1 VAALSAPVIAR
12 PGQTGA
18 VSRLAE
24 LERRSGGRLGVCVL
38 DARGR
43 HVVAYRA
50 DERFP
55 ICSTFKVLLVSLVLE
70 RYDAGTL
77 QLDDDIHYGKSDL
90 IEHAPVTSANVVRGF
105 MTVEGLCQAAIE
117 QSDNTAA
124 NLLLRTVGG
133 PAAVT
138 RFARSI
144 GDSKTRLDRGEP
156 ALNSAIPGD
165 PRDTTTPSAMAA
177 DLRTLL
183 AGTALSRASRERLA
197 GWMVDCRTGTDA
209 IRAGVPKSWRAGD
222 KTGSG
227 DHGTRNDVAFLRPP
241 SQLTLYVTAYLT
253 GATVSQ
259 SARNTVLASVG
270 SVASAAAG

>member
-1 VAALSAPVIAR
+1 MNAASRRVGRRSFLAGVSAFVAALTAPQIAR
-12 PGQTGA
+12 PEQA
-18 VSRLAE
+18 HAANRIAE

-38 DARGR
+38 DAPGQY
-43 HVVAYRA
+43 VLGYRA
-50 DERFP
+50 SERFP

-70 RYDAGTL
+70 RVDTGTQHL
-77 QLDDDIHYGKSDL
+77 EDHIHYGKSDL
-90 IEHAPVTSANVVRGF
+90 IAHAPVTSANVARGF
-105 MTVEGLCQAAIE
+105 MTIERLCQAAME

-124 NLLLRTVGG
+124 NLLLRAVGG

-144 GDSKTRLDRGEP
+144 GDAKTRLDRGEP
-156 ALNSAIPGD
+156 ALNTAIPGD

-197 GWMVDCRTGTDA
+197 GWMVACQTGIDA
-209 IRAGVPKSWRAGD
+209 IRAAVPKSWRAGD

-227 DHGTRNDVAFLRPP
+227 DNGTRNDVAFLRPP
-241 SQLTLYVTAYLT
+241 GQPTVFVTAYLT
-253 GATVSQ
+253 G
-259 SARNTVLASVG
+259 
-270 SVASAAAG
+270 